1 VRSSGGTF
9 RRHGFGA
16 ESIRYF
22 MGGAGKSNRDALI
35 TRKTR
40 QESVRNRGENPIRED
55 GGVSHDYGMIRLVRA
70 ANTDANERK
79 DKFTLIVGD
88 GGSQVG
94 FNRGS
99 GDKPMVEYGNQIV
112 RSVFR
117 RLVIRGD

>member
-1 VRSSGGTF
+1 
-9 RRHGFGA
+9 
-16 ESIRYF
+16 